1 MLIETSGSNMEHD
14 EDKLHK
20 FLQKAMDKSIVC
32 DGFVT
37 NEPGKMKVSEV
48 LIFILIHI
56 IKTINFSTECLDAER
71 EYCFFIDTNRGILL
85 QI

>member
-37 NEPGKMKVSEV
+37 NEPGKMKVIS
-48 LIFILIHI
+48 
-56 IKTINFSTECLDAER
+56 
-71 EYCFFIDTNRGILL
+71 
-85 QI
+85 